1 MSKIKFEELSV
12 GSVIESKKKGELF
25 EVVSIQDD
33 RKAQLKN
40 LTTSETTTLSASTIE
55 RWYVISE
62 FEKVVEEEVEEAKPK
77 KAGPVISRPA
87 RRGRTLPKAKIA
99 EEITEQETKPE
110 DVEEIK
116 SVSEKDSKKPTRKPA
131 PKKESH
137 MALTKKLESSIQE
150 MFPASR
156 RVVTGSYVAYAVN
169 RQFVTIEENTKGILV
184 GVRVKGLSKDQ
195 VSRLTKVAPKKYGWA
210 VDGFYRIRTEE
221 DIDTAL
227 EFISAS
233 HLSAL

>member
-25 EVVSIQDD
+25 EVVDIQDD

-40 LTTSETTTLSASTIE
+40 LTTSETATLSASTLE
-55 RWYVISE
+55 RWYVVSE
-62 FEKVVEEEVEEAKPK
+62 FEKVVEEVEEAKPK

-87 RRGRTLPKAKIA
+87 RRGRTLPKAKIE

-110 DVEEIK
+110 EVEEIK
-116 SVSEKDSKKPTRKPA
+116 SVSEKDVKKPTRKPA

-184 GVRVKGLSKDQ
+184 GVRAKGLSKDQ
-195 VSRLTKVAPKKYGWA
+195 ISRLTKVAPKKYGWA